1 MAVTYTTAA
10 LVREQVHHI
19 STDLIDGD
27 IEEMIN
33 QAESKVDAAMKQ
45 SGINGTDKFT
55 FSATK
60 HGLIRMATTFLAAYM
75 VLTSN
80 TEEYTSSTHATLTA
94 DLLWSMWQD
103 CLEDLRD
110 VRVTDYLIN
119 L

>member
-1 MAVTYTTAA
+1 MTTTYTTAA
-10 LVREQVHHI
+10 IVREQVHHI
-19 STDLIDGD
+19 SSDLSDSD

-33 QAESKVDAAMKQ
+33 QAESKVDAAMKK
-45 SGINGTDKFT
+45 SGINGADFT

-75 VLTSN
+75 VLTSD
-80 TEEYTSSTHATLTA
+80 TEQYTSSTHATLTA

-110 VRVTDYLIN
+110 SRVVEYLIN